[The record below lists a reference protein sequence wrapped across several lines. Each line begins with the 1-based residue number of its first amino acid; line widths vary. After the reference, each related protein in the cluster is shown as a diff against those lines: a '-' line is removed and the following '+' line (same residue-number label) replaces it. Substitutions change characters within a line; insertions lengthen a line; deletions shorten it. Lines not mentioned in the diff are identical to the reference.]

1 MPHLDQPES
10 WEIDI
15 LDGAT
20 VKRTLTAGT
29 ATVTYSAADQIA
41 DWGVALAPGAA
52 LTIRV
57 AQLSPSLGRG
67 IAAETI
73 VTIA

>member
-1 MPHLDQPES
+1 MPFLDQPEA

-29 ATVTYSAADQIA
+29 ATVTYSTADQIA
-41 DWGVALAPGAA
+41 DWGATLASGSA
-52 LTIRV
+52 LTIRA
-57 AQLSPSLGRG
+57 AQLSPALGRG
-67 IAAETI
+67 TSAETT
-73 VTIA
+73 VTIK